1 MAYAQGSRRIIRY
14 MAETTFA
21 ETPATPTLIPLRN
34 NSDSLNLSKDT
45 FESAELRGDRSIR
58 DVRHGNEQ
66 VSGDISFDLAYGD
79 FDAFLEAVMCNSWST
94 DTLIQGTTLN
104 SFIIEKEFAD
114 ITQFAV
120 YRGCAVNTLSL
131 TLSNNAVVTGT
142 LGILGAG
149 ADPISGTSVQDS
161 EGTITNTEVFDSFSG
176 TLTEDGSD
184 IGIVTNLEFTIDNG
198 LSANFSILGSHT
210 NPEEALF
217 LSMDRFNVT
226 GTLTAYFE
234 DASLA
239 NKFIN
244 ETSSSLEFEVED
256 NAGLVTPNKLK
267 FTFPHIKYTGH
278 DLGVGDAGPITI
290 AMPFQ
295 ALYDTAT
302 STALKIEKT
311 DATDA

>member
-1 MAYAQGSRRIIRY
+1 MAYAQGSRRKIRY
-14 MAETTFA
+14 VAEDVFATIPTT
-21 ETPATPTLIPLRN
+21 PVLIPLRN
-34 NSDSLNLSKDT
+34 NRDSLNLSKDT

-66 VSGDISFDLAYGD
+66 VSGDIAFDLAYGD
-79 FDAFLEAVMCNSWST
+79 FDDFLEAVMCSSW
-94 DTLIQGTTLN
+94 DTETLVQGTTLH
-104 SFIIEKEFAD
+104 SFTIEKEFAD
-114 ITQFAV
+114 INQFAV

-131 TLSNNAVVTGT
+131 TLANNAVVTGT

-149 ADPISGTSVQDS
+149 ADPVAGTSVQDS
-161 EGTITNTEVFDSFSG
+161 EGTLTNTEVFDSFSG
-176 TLTEDGSD
+176 TISEDETI

-198 LSANFSILGSHT
+198 LSANFSILGSHD

-234 DASLA
+234 DASLV

-244 ETSSSLEFEVED
+244 ETPSSLEFELED
-256 NAGLVTPNKLK
+256 NAGIGTPNKLK
-267 FTFPHIKYTGH
+267 FTFPSIKYTGH
-278 DLGVGDAGPITI
+278 DLGVGDAGPKTI

-302 STALKIEKT
+302 STTLTIEKT
-311 DATDA
+311 AATDV